1 MYGLTARNHPVLFQ
15 GIAAAATECL
25 KKSPYYAVRK
35 VLCECDH
42 GVLFLRGRLSSFH
55 QKQVAQE
62 AVAKVKGVTQVRNE
76 IEVG

>member
-1 MYGLTARNHPVLFQ
+1 MYALTVHNNPVVFQ

-25 KKSPYYAVRK
+25 QNSPYQAVRG

-62 AVAKVKGVTQVRNE
+62 AVARVKGVTQVINE

>member
-1 MYGLTARNHPVLFQ
+1 MYALTVHNDPTRFQ
-15 GIAAAATECL
+15 GIEMAATECL
-25 KKSPYYAVRK
+25 QNSPYYAVRK
-35 VLCECDH
+35 IVCECDH

-62 AVAKVKGVTQVRNE
+62 TVAGIIGVTQVLNE

>member
-1 MYGLTARNHPVLFQ
+1 MYALTARNNAVVFQ
-15 GIAAAATECL
+15 GIVEAATERL
-25 KKSPYYAVRK
+25 LNSPYLAVRG
-35 VLCECDH
+35 VSCECDH

-62 AVAKVKGVTQVRNE
+62 TVARVKGVTQVINE